1 MQNLDLITIIN
12 QHISTTTQYKCKKK
26 LINIKKTT
34 LLAVDEYGNNFITLH
49 HKLSPM
55 SFS

>member
-12 QHISTTTQYKCKKK
+12 QYISTATQYAKKK